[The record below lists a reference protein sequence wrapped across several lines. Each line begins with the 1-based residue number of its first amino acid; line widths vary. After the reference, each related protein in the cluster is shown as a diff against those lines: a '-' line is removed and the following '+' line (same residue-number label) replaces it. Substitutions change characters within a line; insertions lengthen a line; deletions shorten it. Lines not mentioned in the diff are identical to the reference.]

1 MLQVL
6 TIFLLTFILS
16 IIHIQ
21 VFKLHLMKYPTEMS
35 DEKLIQFYLNGN
47 PAAMATLVELY
58 KDRIYSSIFSMVQDK
73 YVAEDIFRQVFITII
88 NDLMAGKSMAE
99 ENFLQ
104 GAIQVAQQLC
114 IEHTRK
120 TMLAFIVDTEAVE
133 AGTEEAVDFKVPMS
147 LPDTSYYES
156 HSKIKSM
163 ISMLPDEQREV
174 IALNHYAGL
183 SFNEIAD
190 IMKCSLTTALDTMK
204 FGLNNLKKLM
214 SEKEILLR

>member
-1 MLQVL
+1 
-6 TIFLLTFILS
+6 
-16 IIHIQ
+16 
-21 VFKLHLMKYPTEMS
+21 MKYQTEMS

-73 YVAEDIFRQVFITII
+73 YVAEDIFREVFITII
-88 NDLMAGKSMAE
+88 NNLMAGKSAAE

-104 GAIQVAQQLC
+104 WATQIAHQLC

-120 TMLAFIVDTEAVE
+120 TKLAFIIEGEKETA
-133 AGTEEAVDFKVPMS
+133 EEVVDFTVPVA
-147 LPDTSYYES
+147 LPNTSYYES

-174 IALNHYAGL
+174 IALSHYAGL
-183 SFNEIAD
+183 SFKEIAD

-214 SEKEILLR
+214 SEKEIALR

>member
-1 MLQVL
+1 
-6 TIFLLTFILS
+6 
-16 IIHIQ
+16 
-21 VFKLHLMKYPTEMS
+21 MKYQTEMS

-73 YVAEDIFRQVFITII
+73 YVAEDIFREVFITII
-88 NDLMAGKSMAE
+88 NNLMAGKAGVE
-99 ENFLQ
+99 DNFLQ
-104 GAIQVAQQLC
+104 WATQIAHQLC

-120 TMLAFIVDTEAVE
+120 TKLAFIIDATKEKE
-133 AGTEEAVDFKVPMS
+133 TEEVVDFTVPVA
-147 LPDTSYYES
+147 LPNTSYYDS

-174 IALNHYAGL
+174 IALSHYAGL
-183 SFNEIAD
+183 SFKEIAD

-214 SEKEILLR
+214 SEKEIVLR